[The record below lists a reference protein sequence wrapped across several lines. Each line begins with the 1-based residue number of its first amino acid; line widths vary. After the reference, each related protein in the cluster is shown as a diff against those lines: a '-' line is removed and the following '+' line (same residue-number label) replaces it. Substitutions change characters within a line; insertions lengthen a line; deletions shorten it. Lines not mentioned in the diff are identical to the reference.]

1 MFCVSQLVYMLNKH
15 KEYKEYKEMQNPN
28 KERRKQ
34 ARTPIKAYFK
44 ALIWEQ
50 KNRKEREK

>member
-1 MFCVSQLVYMLNKH
+1 MLNKH